1 MLLCF
6 IIDHYVISLPMHA
19 GLSFLGCHADSQLEM
34 NSSNVGLISLEEQD
48 SSILEECGICG
59 RWSHELPQAILFPSF
74 SISSKHVLFFLF
86 FYVIESISL
95 QLSFFKAIYLHI
107 GSILLSIFFVIFY
120 SFPICTYHLFHLLRG
135 FLLYL

>member
-59 RWSHELPQAILFPSF
+59 R
-74 SISSKHVLFFLF
+74 
-86 FYVIESISL
+86 
-95 QLSFFKAIYLHI
+95 
-107 GSILLSIFFVIFY
+107 
-120 SFPICTYHLFHLLRG
+120 
-135 FLLYL
+135 